1 MYNAKEKSTGVV
13 AYLPY
18 VRILWIVSDKI
29 RRSIVRFLLIYIC
42 VELDLANNIQATHIL
57 TQHFGHCHTA
67 VCVLILLNYGR
78 DKA

>member
-42 VELDLANNIQATHIL
+42 VELDLANNIQATHIF
-57 TQHFGHCHTA
+57 TKNFGDCHTA
-67 VCVLILLNYGR
+67 VCVLILFNDGR